1 MQKLT
6 KWTVTDC
13 GCGAYRALVGKDGNE
28 IANRVAFIEKTPR
41 VRIRDYSLG
50 VQHREWDDRGNLIR
64 EERQWQEFLDWYC
77 GPKGDNHAD
86 PESRAWCDKMLTAM
100 GYELEN

>member
-13 GCGAYRALVGKDGNE
+13 GCGAYRAVAGKDGNE
-28 IANRVAFIEKTPR
+28 IANRVAFVEKTPR
-41 VRIRDYSLG
+41 VRIREYYLG
-50 VQHREWDDRGNLIR
+50 TEKDWDDAGNIVA
-64 EERQWQEFLDWYC
+64 ERRLWPEHLDWYC
-77 GPKGDNHAD
+77 GVKGDGHAD
-86 PESRAWCDKMLTAM
+86 PESREWCDKMLTAM